1 MAMADWIA
9 KLEQHWFVRL
19 GEILGK
25 LTVFVALFL
34 WIGEAG
40 DRRIQQQHRAW
51 GVLIAATG
59 LAGNYGRIRALEE
72 LNREGVRLD
81 GVNLSNGLLPELK
94 LDNANMSEVD
104 FTHADISRASFR
116 QSDLKRAD
124 FSNSDVKGVDF
135 SNAGLQCALFCGADM
150 RPDRDSPVIL
160 AGSDVGYADFSNAK
174 GLSCDQL
181 ASANNWENS
190 ILAPGTECA
199 GYGARERAKNIR
211 QRIDQCSSYRPDG
224 CAKTGQGS

>member
-1 MAMADWIA
+1 MATTDRIAILERHWI
-9 KLEQHWFVRL
+9 VRL

-40 DRRIQQQHRAW
+40 DRRIQQEHRAW
-51 GVLIAATG
+51 SVLIAATG
-59 LAGNYGRIRALEE
+59 LAGNYGRIRALQE

-81 GVNLSNGLLPELK
+81 GVNLSNGLLPDLK
-94 LDNANMSEVD
+94 LDNANMSEVN

-135 SNAGLQCALFCGADM
+135 SNAELQCALFCSADM
-150 RPDRDSPVIL
+150 RPDRDGPVIL
-160 AGSDVGYADFSNAK
+160 TGSDVGYADFSNVK
-174 GLSCDQL
+174 GLTCDQL
-181 ASANNWENS
+181 AAAKNWKTS
-190 ILAPGTECA
+190 IVAPGTECP
-199 GYGARERAKNIR
+199 GYSASERTKNIR
-211 QRIDQCSSYRPDG
+211 QRFDQCSSYRPEG
-224 CAKTGQGS
+224 CAKTG